1 MSRDARRAPSPV
13 VLVLLVTAAA
23 SLTLGA
29 CGSDGGA
36 TKKPQPPALT
46 GAQAGDRQLAQ
57 GRAVYA
63 KYCVEC
69 HGVRGEGGIA
79 PAIAGGKTAKDFATP
94 AQQADVIEHGR
105 NTMPGFQG
113 ILSRSQIDAV
123 VRYER
128 EKL

>member
-1 MSRDARRAPSPV
+1 MSRDARRPAPV
-13 VLVLLVTAAA
+13 VLVLLATAAA

-36 TKKPQPPALT
+36 KKKPEPPPLA
-46 GAQAGDRQLAQ
+46 GAQANDRQLTQ

-69 HGVRGEGGIA
+69 HGVRGEGGVG
-79 PAIAGGKTAKDFATP
+79 PAIAGGKSTKDFATP
-94 AQQADVIEHGR
+94 ALQADVVEHGR

-113 ILSRSQIDAV
+113 ILSRDQIDAV
-123 VRYER
+123 VRYQR
-128 EKL
+128 EAL